1 MSLDVRIGTATDI
14 DDLVRYLLMAGEGLF
29 EFLFDDAYPG
39 LTARDA
45 LALGAGDSESPYHF
59 ENAYLVESDNR
70 VVGCLVAFPA
80 EQIGLPELAYSV
92 LARERLDPVRPLFEE
107 HVPES
112 LYINTLAVDESMR
125 GQGVGGL
132 LLDFAAELA
141 QGAGCTSMTLH
152 AWGDNETALSLY
164 EARGFERVGAV
175 EMPRTETLRHD
186 APMLLLQCPVG

>member
-1 MSLDVRIGTATDI
+1 MDVRLGTATDL
-14 DDLVRYLLMAGEGLF
+14 DDLVRFLLMAGEGLF
-29 EFLFDDAYPG
+29 EYLFDDAYPG

-45 LALGAGDSESPYHF
+45 LALGVGDAESPYHF

-70 VVGCLVAFPA
+70 VVGCLIAFPA
-80 EQIGLPELAYSV
+80 EQVGLPELAYSV
-92 LARERLDPVRPLFEE
+92 LTPDRLDPVRPLFEE
-107 HVPES
+107 HVPGS
-112 LYINTLAVDESMR
+112 LYINTLAVDESAR

-164 EARGFERVGAV
+164 NARGFECVDKV
-175 EMPRTETLRHD
+175 EIPRTAKLRHD
-186 APMLLLQCPVG
+186 APMLLLQCPVA

>member
-1 MSLDVRIGTATDI
+1 MDVRIGTATDL
-14 DDLVRYLLMAGEGLF
+14 DDLVRFLLMAGEGLF
-29 EFLFDDAYPG
+29 EYLFDDAYPG

-45 LALGAGDSESPYHF
+45 LALGVGDAESPYHF
-59 ENAYLVESDNR
+59 ENAYLVESGNR
-70 VVGCLVAFPA
+70 VVGCLIAFPA

-92 LARERLDPVRPLFEE
+92 LPRDRLDPVRPLFEE
-107 HVPES
+107 HVPGS

-141 QGAGCTSMTLH
+141 RGGDCASMTLH

-164 EARGFERVGAV
+164 TARGFECVDKV
-175 EMPRTETLRHD
+175 EIPRTAQLRHE
-186 APMLLLQCPVG
+186 APMLLLQCPVA